1 MWGGLVKHNYELR
14 REGWDG
20 ITFGGRPIEVRVQLT
35 FVNGGEGGRGE
46 GHQLIFCVFPTFLG
60 ASLLINISQFVIGTC
75 VFNKCFQPYVSKSS
89 LGKKNSLEAVNE
101 LCV

>member
-14 REGWDG
+14 REGWG
-20 ITFGGRPIEVRVQLT
+20 GKTFGGRPIEVRVQLT
-35 FVNGGEGGRGE
+35 FVNGEEGGRG

>member
-35 FVNGGEGGRGE
+35 FVNGGEGGRGKGGRGKG
-46 GHQLIFCVFPTFLG
+46 GHQLIFCVFPIFLG

-89 LGKKNSLEAVNE
+89 LGKKTL
-101 LCV
+101 

>member
-1 MWGGLVKHNYELR
+1 MEGKGEGGE
-14 REGWDG
+14 
-20 ITFGGRPIEVRVQLT
+20 
-35 FVNGGEGGRGE
+35 GEGGRGK
-46 GHQLIFCVFPTFLG
+46 GGAPTNFCVFPIFLG

-101 LCV
+101 LFV